1 MAEFPCLCNRLTRA
15 KHLPELLSGVWK
27 RAVRVDGAESGKYI
41 REERFSYRSNTESNP
56 SIFMTYAARAKVWE
70 LHLLGKQWRGENFLR
85 TWLLIALGSLSLRR
99 RIITKHASPIA
110 LPATS
115 STPPS
120 DHHVVKPLF
129 NITFLKKYNVNR
141 FPSHVRVKHKVR
153 FEDEGSSLTSHVT
166 AR

>member
-1 MAEFPCLCNRLTRA
+1 MP
-15 KHLPELLSGVWK
+15 LSGRCVWK
-27 RAVRVDGAESGKYI
+27 RAAWVDGVESGKYI
-41 REERFSYRSNTESNP
+41 REEQFPYRSNTESNP

-85 TWLLIALGSLSLRR
+85 TWLLTAYGGLSLRR

-115 STPPS
+115 STPSS
-120 DHHVVKPLF
+120 DHHIVKSLF
-129 NITFLKKYNVNR
+129 NITFSTKKNITSTDFFHMSKTKWKN
-141 FPSHVRVKHKVR
+141 KVR
-153 FEDEGSSLTSHVT
+153 LKDEGSSLTSHVT